1 MVWILKILFQLK
13 IILTLWPR
21 QGRGHYNYISIFK
34 CRGPWTRRSQRVNT
48 YIEQQKKFYELYDL
62 NNSNNALNETI
73 KNSVVTKVVFCS
85 YDFFIDEDF
94 RIIFNFPDGFDKF
107 YFFGGKINDYNIAE
121 DKLKTIFLS
130 SVLSSWNFNLIN
142 DNKIN
147 YFNYNY
153 NFFFEKILSLHPQPP

>member
-1 MVWILKILFQLK
+1 MNTSNLFSVK
-13 IILTLWPR
+13 
-21 QGRGHYNYISIFK
+21 NYI
-34 CRGPWTRRSQRVNT
+34 NT

-107 YFFGGKINDYNIAE
+107 YFFGGKINDYNIVE
-121 DKLKTIFLS
+121 DELKTIFLS